1 MTLQKLPYAKFVDA
15 YNKRFTNRTIF
26 LECGKTA
33 WEKCNTYYAFIDP
46 VLNMPRLSMICGNHL
61 PLPLGYNFRNFYF
74 PVVDAN
80 VVVNWPD
87 GADEAQALCHY
98 LIDRCKAR
106 SVFWA
111 DQRIGD
117 VRKFVGKELSNAA

>member
-1 MTLQKLPYAKFVDA
+1 VRLQKLPYVNYVDA

-26 LECGKTA
+26 LECGNTA
-33 WEKCNTYYAFIDP
+33 WEECNKYYQFIDHT
-46 VLNMPRLSMICGNHL
+46 LNTPRLPNICGDHL

-87 GADEAQALCHY
+87 GAGEAESLCNY
-98 LIDRCKAR
+98 LVDRCKAR
-106 SVFWA
+106 TVFWV

>member
-1 MTLQKLPYAKFVDA
+1 MKYQKLPYAKFVNA
-15 YNKRFTNRTIF
+15 YNKRFTNRTITI
-26 LECGKTA
+26 ECGQGA
-33 WEKCNTYYAFIDP
+33 WDRCNAYYAFIDP

-61 PLPLGYNFRNFYF
+61 PLPPGYNFRNFYF

-87 GADEAQALCHY
+87 GNEEAEALCNY

-106 SVFWA
+106 TVFWV

>member
-1 MTLQKLPYAKFVDA
+1 MKFQKLPFSKYVDA

-33 WEKCNTYYAFIDP
+33 WDRCNAYYAFIDP
-46 VLNMPRLSMICGNHL
+46 VLNMPRLPEICGNHL

-74 PVVDAN
+74 PVIDVN

-87 GADEAQALCHY
+87 GVGESESLCNY

-106 SVFWA
+106 TVFWL

-117 VRKFVGKELSNAA
+117 VRKLVGGGLSNAA